1 MSLNAK
7 THLKSNISRTCPHNM
22 VNSGPLTA
30 EIGWQVWGSQAN
42 FNGFRVLA
50 SLLHRRRSTRSTKFY
65 TLFGRLLGW
74 YTMYTFSGALLP
86 NGILPAAKFTLR
98 ASLGFSYIGSITVRQ
113 SSSGRH
119 DHPIFAAWDKEGN
132 YRTFAPRL
140 RHLYSAGRPL
150 HWASA
155 HILVP

>member
-7 THLKSNISRTCPHNM
+7 AHLKINISRMCPHNM
-22 VNSGPLTA
+22 VNCGPLTA
-30 EIGWQVWGSQAN
+30 EIGWQLLGTLAN

-50 SLLHRRRSTRSTKFY
+50 SLQHRRRSTRSTKFY
-65 TLFGRLLGW
+65 TMFGRLLGW
-74 YTMYTFSGALLP
+74 YTIYAFSGALLP
-86 NGILPAAKFTLR
+86 NGILPGVKFTLR
-98 ASLGFSYIGSITVRQ
+98 PSLAFSYIGSVTVRQ
-113 SSSGRH
+113 SSSRRH
-119 DHPIFAAWDKEGN
+119 DHPNFAAWDKEGN
-132 YRTFAPRL
+132 FAPRL